1 MGVSGYPGPVHT
13 ANREMRRRAGG
24 PFRRGVR
31 GVLAGLAVAAFLSW
45 PVSCPAQA
53 VIVHESLGVETVSP
67 AVLRAVFSMRLQS
80 LGGQRLTVFV
90 LDPRS
95 PVHERFSKEVLGVF
109 PYQLQN
115 AWNRAVFSGTGVAP
129 MVLGTEAEMLRRVAE
144 TAGAI
149 GYVSVPPQTAGIR
162 VLKVEEAER

>member
-1 MGVSGYPGPVHT
+1 MK
-13 ANREMRRRAGG
+13 RRHGDG

-31 GVLAGLAVAAFLSW
+31 GALAGLAVAVLLPWTCA
-45 PVSCPAQA
+45 CPAQV
-53 VIVHESLGVETVSP
+53 VIAHASLGVDSVSP

-80 LGGQRLTVFV
+80 LRGQRLTVFV

-109 PYQLQN
+109 PYQLQH
-115 AWNRAVFSGTGVAP
+115 AWNRAVFSGTGAAP

-149 GYVSVPPQTAGIR
+149 GYVSAPPERPGIR
-162 VLKVEEAER
+162 VLKVEETE